1 MSQCYS
7 HSPVNTEC
15 PCCAASDCMD
25 NCEVEAIPE
34 SIPSLVNQKS
44 ITSLS
49 EHICADP
56 LLGIPPYI
64 WQPPE

>member
-1 MSQCYS
+1 
-7 HSPVNTEC
+7 
-15 PCCAASDCMD
+15 MD